1 MKNQRDTGHM
11 LVLKYLETN
20 FDKQTSKVKLELI
33 LFPLVIF
40 FLLIVIFNYVNNPK
54 TLDKSVSSTIS
65 LKKLSMKKKVLDIL
79 NDLEFFI
86 KENNIQLNKISNTK
100 KSINIEIK
108 SSLINQIKF
117 IKFVEDYSNFAKIKY
132 LKNEGE
138 VLILDIVF
146 DKFYI
151 KNSFDLN
158 TKLINIKNKKTKD
171 LDLNL
176 SLFAIVDNKALIND
190 KWLKIE
196 DFIYTYKIIEIN
208 INSVIL
214 MNSLKTI
221 ELMINKNE
229 NN

>member
-1 MKNQRDTGHM
+1 MKNQRDIEHM
-11 LVLKYLETN
+11 SVLKYLETN

-40 FLLIVIFNYVNNPK
+40 FLLIVIFNYVNNPN

-65 LKKLSMKKKVLDIL
+65 FKKLSMKKKVLDIL

-86 KENNIQLNKISNTK
+86 KKNNIQLNKISNTK

-108 SSLINQIKF
+108 SSLINQVKF
-117 IKFVEDYSNFAKIKY
+117 IKFVEDYNVFSKIKY

-138 VLILDIVF
+138 VLIMDIVF

-151 KNSFDLN
+151 KNSFDLS

-176 SLFAIVDNKALIND
+176 RLFAIVDNKALIND

-214 MNSLKTI
+214 INGLKTV